1 MIRTCPLFLLAALAA
16 LPLAA
21 APGDSAL
28 TPFYTDSTF
37 NGKLETTARRLP
49 SPGTPRDSNNNDTAG
64 YMDTQVQ
71 TQLRLDLGDKVDS
84 VHFIRDNNDPL
95 VVTKTYVLK
104 HAEPYALRTYLR
116 EMVQTRRV
124 SGSNTAVECLKFED
138 GVGLLFVSAEEYRF
152 KDSENGMG
160 IDAIVERLDRPGLL
174 NSSGQ
179 PKYVYF
185 PANVP
190 AAVLENMV
198 KKVGMNVSDDPAEL
212 IGGKDKV
219 KLDPELNC
227 LFFNTA
233 SYSRKN
239 IEEMLRRYDVPI
251 PEIRIRF
258 SVYELYAEND
268 EKLGFDFQAWKNNDG
283 MDFFSTGGRY
293 RDNWA
298 AAYGGT
304 MAEAQGSERTSFYNF
319 NPKWNSRYLD
329 FLASRGKA
337 KIAHSGE
344 VTVRQNTTSTL
355 ERLTQ
360 LFYMDTTVP
369 APETE
374 KQSDDWYAK
383 LFDSILAAFSKKEQ
397 KTEIATGR
405 DNQESVTRDPN
416 AFGFS
421 LTVKALS
428 IAPEAAMLK
437 LTLKNSSLIGYQST
451 GAPRI
456 QEGNTVTTDVM
467 VSTARNR
474 FVIGGLEKREI
485 VRGSTGVPFL
495 KDIPGIG
502 YLFQVESE
510 STRKSR
516 MVLVAEC
523 EYTEPESVTPEE
535 TQQQLNDIRNDVAG
549 AGGRN
554 QYFYGQ
560 YGLDR

>member
-21 APGDSAL
+21 APGDSAS

-293 RDNWA
+293 RD
-298 AAYGGT
+298 
-304 MAEAQGSERTSFYNF
+304 
-319 NPKWNSRYLD
+319 
-329 FLASRGKA
+329 
-337 KIAHSGE
+337 
-344 VTVRQNTTSTL
+344 
-355 ERLTQ
+355 
-360 LFYMDTTVP
+360 
-369 APETE
+369 
-374 KQSDDWYAK
+374 
-383 LFDSILAAFSKKEQ
+383 
-397 KTEIATGR
+397 
-405 DNQESVTRDPN
+405 
-416 AFGFS
+416 
-421 LTVKALS
+421 
-428 IAPEAAMLK
+428 
-437 LTLKNSSLIGYQST
+437 
-451 GAPRI
+451 
-456 QEGNTVTTDVM
+456 
-467 VSTARNR
+467 
-474 FVIGGLEKREI
+474 
-485 VRGSTGVPFL
+485 
-495 KDIPGIG
+495 
-502 YLFQVESE
+502 
-510 STRKSR
+510 
-516 MVLVAEC
+516 
-523 EYTEPESVTPEE
+523 
-535 TQQQLNDIRNDVAG
+535 
-549 AGGRN
+549 
-554 QYFYGQ
+554 
-560 YGLDR
+560 